1 MAKKPQNAFPELPK
15 IPTIAGVRVAG
26 VAAGLKDSGK
36 HDLFVAELA
45 RGSTIAG
52 TLTRSKCP
60 GMPVEWSKR
69 QLPGGKV
76 RAIVA
81 SSGNSNVFTG
91 GQGRQLVEN
100 TAAAT
105 AKLIGCRKS
114 EVFLASTGIIGEKK
128 DVTFVA
134 DKVPV
139 GVKAL
144 KKTAWHDAARSIMTT
159 DRFPKAAVRKV
170 KIGSV
175 DVTLAGIAKGS
186 QMIAPDMGT
195 MLSFLFTDAKIP
207 AKVLQSCLTRA
218 VDRSFNCISVDG
230 DTSTSDTVLLSATG
244 QVKRQP
250 RIERANDPQLRD
262 FREALEDMTAE
273 LAQMI
278 VQDGAKKGHLLT
290 CDVVGAESQRAARN
304 IGRSIVDSTLVRVG
318 IAGAEP
324 RAGRIVMAVGKA
336 GERAERDLLGIA
348 IGGVQIAEAG
358 ETLPDFD
365 AKAVVKHLKSG
376 QVHFTIDI
384 GIGRGKARVW
394 SAL

>member
-1 MAKKPQNAFPELPK
+1 MPIEDDFPSLPK
-15 IPTIAGVRVAG
+15 IPSILGVRVSG
-26 VAAGLKDSGK
+26 IAAGLKGNGK
-36 HDLFVAELA
+36 HDLFVAELVP
-45 RGSTIAG
+45 GSTIAG
-52 TLTRSKCP
+52 TLTRSRCP

-91 GQGRQLVEN
+91 SQGRKLVEN
-100 TAAAT
+100 TAAAV
-105 AKLIGCRKS
+105 AKSVGCRTS
-114 EVFLASTGIIGEKK
+114 QVFLASTGVIGEKK
-128 DVTFVA
+128 DIRFVA
-134 DKVPV
+134 DKVPI

-144 KKTAWHDAARSIMTT
+144 KNAAWHDAARSIMTT
-159 DRFPKAAVRKV
+159 DRFPKAVVRKV
-170 KIGSV
+170 KIGNV

-186 QMIAPDMGT
+186 TMIAPDMGT

-207 AKVLQSCLTRA
+207 AKVLQTCLTRA

-230 DTSTSDTVLLSATG
+230 DTSTSDTVLLCATG

-250 RIERANDPQLRD
+250 KIERASDSTLKD
-262 FREALEDMTAE
+262 FRAALEDMTVE

-278 VQDGAKKGHLLT
+278 VRDGAATGNLLT

-304 IGRSIVDSTLVRVG
+304 IGRAIVDSTLVRKG

-336 GERAERDLLGIA
+336 GEKAERDLLGIS
-348 IGGVQIAEAG
+348 IGDIVVAKSG
-358 ETLPDFD
+358 ESSPNIDEG
-365 AKAVVKHLKSG
+365 AVVSHLRSG
-376 QVHFTIDI
+376 KVHFTVDI

>member
-1 MAKKPQNAFPELPK
+1 MAKSPELAFPELPK
-15 IPTIAGVRVAG
+15 MPGVAGVRIAG
-26 VAAGLKDSGK
+26 VAAGLKDNGS
-36 HDLFVAELA
+36 HDLFVAELTP
-45 RGSTIAG
+45 GSTIAG
-52 TLTRSKCP
+52 TLTRSRCP
-60 GMPVEWSKR
+60 GMPVEWNKR
-69 QLPGGKV
+69 RLPGGKV

-91 GQGRQLVEN
+91 DQGRKLVEN
-100 TAAAT
+100 TAAAA

-114 EVFLASTGIIGEKK
+114 EVFLASTGVIGEKK
-128 DVTFVA
+128 ETRFVA

-170 KIGSV
+170 KIGAV

-186 QMIAPDMGT
+186 TMIAPDMGT

-250 RIERANDPQLRD
+250 KIERASDPALRE
-262 FREALEDMTAE
+262 FRAALEDMTVE
-273 LAQMI
+273 LARMI
-278 VQDGAKKGHLLT
+278 VRDGATSGDLLT
-290 CDVVGAESQRAARN
+290 CDVIGAESARAARN
-304 IGRSIVDSTLVRVG
+304 IGRSIVDSTLVRKG

-324 RAGRIVMAVGKA
+324 RSGRIVMAIGKA
-336 GERAERDLLGIA
+336 GEKAERDRLGIA
-348 IGGVQIAEAG
+348 IGGIQVAEGG
-358 ETLPDFD
+358 EAVPDFD
-365 AKAVVKHLKSG
+365 AQAVTEHLRTG
-376 QVHFTIDI
+376 QVHFTVDI

>member
-1 MAKKPQNAFPELPK
+1 MAKKKTEGFPELPR
-15 IPTIAGVRVAG
+15 IPGIAGVRIAG
-26 VAAGLKDSGK
+26 VAAGLKDNGK

-52 TLTRSKCP
+52 TLTRSRCP
-60 GMPVEWSKR
+60 GMPVEWSR
-69 QLPGGKV
+69 RHLPGGRV

-91 GQGRQLVEN
+91 GQGRTLVEN
-100 TAAAT
+100 TAAAA
-105 AKLIGCRKS
+105 AKLVGCRTS
-114 EVFLASTGIIGEKK
+114 EVFLASTGVIGEKK

-139 GVKAL
+139 AHRRL
-144 KKTAWHDAARSIMTT
+144 SKTGWHDAARSIMTT

-170 KIGSV
+170 KIGNV

-186 QMIAPDMGT
+186 TMIAPDMGT
-195 MLSFLFTDAKIP
+195 MLCFLFTDAKLP

-250 RIERANDPQLRD
+250 RIVRATDPALRD
-262 FREALEDMTAE
+262 FRAALEDMTGE
-273 LAQMI
+273 LARMI
-278 VQDGAKKGHLLT
+278 VRDGAKSGNRLT
-290 CDVVGAESQRAARN
+290 CDVTGAESARAARN
-304 IGRSIVDSTLVRVG
+304 IGRSIVDSTLVRAG

-336 GERAERDLLGIA
+336 GEKAERDLLGIS
-348 IGGVQIAEAG
+348 IGGVTLAEAG
-358 ETLPDFD
+358 EQVADFD
-365 AKAVVKHLKSG
+365 AEAVVRHLKG
-376 QVHFTIDI
+376 NHVHVAVDL
-384 GIGRGKARVW
+384 GLGRGKARVW

>member
-1 MAKKPQNAFPELPK
+1 
-15 IPTIAGVRVAG
+15 
-26 VAAGLKDSGK
+26 
-36 HDLFVAELA
+36 
-45 RGSTIAG
+45 
-52 TLTRSKCP
+52 
-60 GMPVEWSKR
+60 
-69 QLPGGKV
+69 
-76 RAIVA
+76 
-81 SSGNSNVFTG
+81 
-91 GQGRQLVEN
+91 
-100 TAAAT
+100 
-105 AKLIGCRKS
+105 
-114 EVFLASTGIIGEKK
+114 
-128 DVTFVA
+128 
-134 DKVPV
+134 
-139 GVKAL
+139 
-144 KKTAWHDAARSIMTT
+144 MTT
-159 DRFPKAAVRKV
+159 DRFPKAALRKV
-170 KIGSV
+170 KIGNV

-250 RIERANDPQLRD
+250 KIERANDPLLRD
-262 FREALEDMTAE
+262 FREALEDMTGE
-273 LAQMI
+273 LARMI
-278 VQDGAKKGHLLT
+278 VRDGAKKDRLLT
-290 CDVVGAESQRAARN
+290 CDVIGAESQRAARN

-348 IGGVQIAEAG
+348 IGGVQIAAAG

-365 AKAVVKHLKSG
+365 AKAVVKHLKAG
-376 QVHFTIDI
+376 QVHFTINI

>member
-1 MAKKPQNAFPELPK
+1 MPAEDDFPPLPK
-15 IPTIAGVRVAG
+15 IPSILGVRVSG
-26 VAAGLKDSGK
+26 IAAGLKDNGK
-36 HDLFVAELA
+36 HDLFVAELVP
-45 RGSTIAG
+45 GSTIAG
-52 TLTRSKCP
+52 TLTRSRCP

-91 GQGRQLVEN
+91 SQGRKLVEN
-100 TAAAT
+100 TAAAV
-105 AKLIGCRKS
+105 AKSVGCRTS
-114 EVFLASTGIIGEKK
+114 QVFLASTGVIGEKK
-128 DVTFVA
+128 DIRFVA
-134 DKVPV
+134 DKVPM

-144 KKTAWHDAARSIMTT
+144 KNAAWHDAARSIMTT
-159 DRFPKAAVRKV
+159 DRFPKAVVRKV
-170 KIGSV
+170 KIGNV

-186 QMIAPDMGT
+186 TMIAPDMGT

-207 AKVLQSCLTRA
+207 AKVLQTCLTRA

-230 DTSTSDTVLLSATG
+230 DTSTSDTVLLCATG

-250 RIERANDPQLRD
+250 KIERASDPTLKD
-262 FREALEDMTAE
+262 FRAALEDMTVE

-278 VQDGAKKGHLLT
+278 VRDGAATGNLLT

-304 IGRSIVDSTLVRVG
+304 IGRAIVDSTLVRKG

-336 GERAERDLLGIA
+336 GEKAERDLLGIS
-348 IGGVQIAEAG
+348 IGDIVVAKSG
-358 ETLPDFD
+358 ESSPNIDEG
-365 AKAVVKHLKSG
+365 AVVSHLRSG
-376 QVHFTIDI
+376 QVHFTVDI

>member
-1 MAKKPQNAFPELPK
+1 MAKKSKNDFPDLPR
-15 IPTIAGVRVAG
+15 IPSIDGVRIAG
-26 VAAGLKDSGK
+26 VAAGLKDNGK
-36 HDLFVAELA
+36 HDLFVAELV

-52 TLTRSKCP
+52 TLTRSRCP
-60 GMPVEWSKR
+60 GAPVEWSR
-69 QLPGGKV
+69 AQLPGGRV

-91 GQGRQLVEN
+91 SQGRRLVEN
-100 TAAAT
+100 TAAAA
-105 AKLIGCRKS
+105 AKLVGCRKG
-114 EVFLASTGIIGEKK
+114 EVFLASTGVIGEKK
-128 DVTFVA
+128 EITFVS
-134 DKVPV
+134 DRVPL
-139 GVKAL
+139 AHRRL
-144 KKTAWHDAARSIMTT
+144 SKTGWHDAARSIMTT
-159 DRFPKAAVRKV
+159 DRFPKAAIRKV
-170 KIGSV
+170 KIGNV

-186 QMIAPDMGT
+186 TMIAPDMGT

-250 RIERANDPQLRD
+250 KIERANDPALRD
-262 FREALEDMTAE
+262 FRAALEDMTGE
-273 LAQMI
+273 LARMI
-278 VQDGAKKGHLLT
+278 VRDGAKSGNLLT
-290 CDVVGAESQRAARN
+290 CDVVGAESARAARN
-304 IGRSIVDSTLVRVG
+304 IGRAIVDSTLVRVG

-336 GERAERDLLGIA
+336 GERAERDLLGIT
-348 IGGVQIAEAG
+348 IGDVEVAKSGEGVA
-358 ETLPDFD
+358 DFD
-365 AKAVVKHLKSG
+365 AAAVVSHLKSG
-376 QVHFTIDI
+376 KVHFKVDI

>member
-1 MAKKPQNAFPELPK
+1 
-15 IPTIAGVRVAG
+15 
-26 VAAGLKDSGK
+26 
-36 HDLFVAELA
+36 
-45 RGSTIAG
+45 
-52 TLTRSKCP
+52 
-60 GMPVEWSKR
+60 SKR

-91 GQGRQLVEN
+91 SQGRVLVEN
-100 TAAAT
+100 TAAAV
-105 AKLIGCRKS
+105 AKSVGCRTS
-114 EVFLASTGIIGEKK
+114 QVFLASTGVIGEKK
-128 DVTFVA
+128 DIRFVA
-134 DKVPV
+134 DKVPM

-144 KKTAWHDAARSIMTT
+144 KNAAWHDAARSIMTT
-159 DRFPKAAVRKV
+159 DRFPKAVVRKV
-170 KIGSV
+170 KIGNV

-186 QMIAPDMGT
+186 TMIAPDMGT

-207 AKVLQSCLTRA
+207 AKVLQTCLTRA

-230 DTSTSDTVLLSATG
+230 DTSTSDTVLLCATG

-250 RIERANDPQLRD
+250 TIERASDSALKD
-262 FREALEDMTAE
+262 FRAALEDMTVE

-278 VQDGAKKGHLLT
+278 VRDGAATGNLLT

-304 IGRSIVDSTLVRVG
+304 IGRAIVDSTLVRKG

-336 GERAERDLLGIA
+336 GEKAERDLLSIS
-348 IGGVQIAEAG
+348 IGNIVVAKSGESSPNIDEGV
-358 ETLPDFD
+358 
-365 AKAVVKHLKSG
+365 VVSHLRSG
-376 QVHFTIDI
+376 QVHFTVDI

>member
-1 MAKKPQNAFPELPK
+1 
-15 IPTIAGVRVAG
+15 
-26 VAAGLKDSGK
+26 
-36 HDLFVAELA
+36 
-45 RGSTIAG
+45 
-52 TLTRSKCP
+52 
-60 GMPVEWSKR
+60 MPVEWSKR

-91 GQGRQLVEN
+91 SQGRKLVEN
-100 TAAAT
+100 TAAAV
-105 AKLIGCRKS
+105 AKSVGCRTS
-114 EVFLASTGIIGEKK
+114 QVFLASTGVIGEKK
-128 DVTFVA
+128 DIRFVA
-134 DKVPV
+134 DKVSM

-144 KKTAWHDAARSIMTT
+144 KKAAWHDAARSIMTT
-159 DRFPKAAVRKV
+159 DRFPKAVVRKV
-170 KIGSV
+170 KIGNV

-186 QMIAPDMGT
+186 TMIAPDMGT

-207 AKVLQSCLTRA
+207 AKVLQTCLTRA

-250 RIERANDPQLRD
+250 KIERASDSTLKE
-262 FREALEDMTAE
+262 FRAALEDMTIE

-278 VQDGAKKGHLLT
+278 VRDGAATGNLLT

-304 IGRSIVDSTLVRVG
+304 IGRAIVDSTLVRKG

-336 GERAERDLLGIA
+336 GEKAERDLLGIS
-348 IGGVQIAEAG
+348 IGDIVVAKSG
-358 ETLPDFD
+358 ESSPNIDEG
-365 AKAVVKHLKSG
+365 AVVSHLRSG
-376 QVHFTIDI
+376 QVHFTVDI
-384 GIGRGKARVW
+384 GIGRGNACVW

>member
-1 MAKKPQNAFPELPK
+1 MPIEDDFPSLPK
-15 IPTIAGVRVAG
+15 IPSILGVRVSG
-26 VAAGLKDSGK
+26 IAAGLKGNGK
-36 HDLFVAELA
+36 HDLFVAELVP
-45 RGSTIAG
+45 GSTIAG
-52 TLTRSKCP
+52 TLTRSRCP

-91 GQGRQLVEN
+91 SQGRKLVEN
-100 TAAAT
+100 TAAAV
-105 AKLIGCRKS
+105 AKSVGCRTS
-114 EVFLASTGIIGEKK
+114 QVFLASTGVIGEKK
-128 DVTFVA
+128 DIRFVA
-134 DKVPV
+134 DKVPI

-144 KKTAWHDAARSIMTT
+144 KNAAWHDAARSIMTT
-159 DRFPKAAVRKV
+159 DRFPKAVVRKV
-170 KIGSV
+170 KIGNV

-186 QMIAPDMGT
+186 TMIAPDMGT

-207 AKVLQSCLTRA
+207 AKVLQTCLTRA

-250 RIERANDPQLRD
+250 KIERASDSTLKE
-262 FREALEDMTAE
+262 FRAALEDMTIE

-278 VQDGAKKGHLLT
+278 VRDGAATGNLLT

-304 IGRSIVDSTLVRVG
+304 IGRAIVDSTLVRKG

-336 GERAERDLLGIA
+336 GEKAERDLLGIS
-348 IGGVQIAEAG
+348 IGDIVVAKSG
-358 ETLPDFD
+358 ESSPNIDEG
-365 AKAVVKHLKSG
+365 AVVSHLRSG
-376 QVHFTIDI
+376 QVHFTVDI
-384 GIGRGKARVW
+384 GIGRGNARVW

>member
-1 MAKKPQNAFPELPK
+1 MFLKDEFPSLPK
-15 IPTIAGVRVAG
+15 IPSISGVRVSG
-26 VAAGLKDSGK
+26 VAAGLKDNGM
-36 HDLFVAELA
+36 HDLFVAELVP
-45 RGSTIAG
+45 GSTIAG
-52 TLTRSKCP
+52 TLTRSRCP

-91 GQGRQLVEN
+91 SQGRKLVEN
-100 TAAAT
+100 TAAAV
-105 AKLIGCRKS
+105 AKSVGCRTS
-114 EVFLASTGIIGEKK
+114 QVFLASTGVIGEKK
-128 DVTFVA
+128 DIRFVA
-134 DKVPV
+134 DKVPI

-144 KKTAWHDAARSIMTT
+144 KNAAWHDAARSIMTT
-159 DRFPKAAVRKV
+159 DRFPKAVVRKV
-170 KIGSV
+170 KIGNV

-186 QMIAPDMGT
+186 TMIAPDMGT

-207 AKVLQSCLTRA
+207 AKVLQTCLTRA

-230 DTSTSDTVLLSATG
+230 DTSTSDTVLLCATG

-250 RIERANDPQLRD
+250 KIERASDSTLKD
-262 FREALEDMTAE
+262 FRAALEDMTVE

-278 VQDGAKKGHLLT
+278 VRDGAATGNLLT

-304 IGRSIVDSTLVRVG
+304 IGRAIVDSTLVRKG

-336 GERAERDLLGIA
+336 GEKAERDLLSIS
-348 IGGVQIAEAG
+348 IGNIVVAKSG
-358 ETLPDFD
+358 ESSPNIDEG
-365 AKAVVKHLKSG
+365 AVVSHLRSG
-376 QVHFTIDI
+376 QVHFTVDI
-384 GIGRGKARVW
+384 GIGRGNARVW

>member
-1 MAKKPQNAFPELPK
+1 MPEKDAFPPLPK
-15 IPTIAGVRVAG
+15 IPSVAGVRISG
-26 VAAGLKDSGK
+26 VAAGLKDNGK
-36 HDLFVAELA
+36 QDLFVAELVP
-45 RGSTIAG
+45 GSTIAG
-52 TLTRSKCP
+52 TLTRSRCP

-91 GQGRQLVEN
+91 GQGRKLVEN
-100 TAAAT
+100 TAAAA
-105 AKLIGCRKS
+105 AKLIGCRTS
-114 EVFLASTGIIGEKK
+114 QVFLASTGVIGEKK
-128 DVTFVA
+128 ETRFVA
-134 DKVPV
+134 DKVPM

-170 KIGSV
+170 KIGNV

-186 QMIAPDMGT
+186 TMIAPDMGT

-250 RIERANDPQLRD
+250 KIERASDPALRD
-262 FREALEDMTAE
+262 FCAALEDMTIE
-273 LAQMI
+273 LARMI
-278 VQDGAKKGHLLT
+278 VRDGAATGNLLT

-304 IGRSIVDSTLVRVG
+304 IGRAIVDSTLVRKG

-336 GERAERDLLGIA
+336 GEKAERDLLGIS
-348 IGGVQIAEAG
+348 IGDVVVAKAG
-358 ETLPDFD
+358 ESLPDID
-365 AKAVVKHLKSG
+365 EGAVISHLKSG
-376 QVHFTIDI
+376 QVHLTIDI

>member
-1 MAKKPQNAFPELPK
+1 MAKKPESAFPELPK
-15 IPTIAGVRVAG
+15 IPSIAGVRISG
-26 VAAGLKDSGK
+26 VVAGLKDNGK

-52 TLTRSKCP
+52 TFTRSKCP

-69 QLPGGKV
+69 QLAGGRV

-100 TAAAT
+100 TATVT

-128 DVTFVA
+128 NATFVA
-134 DKVPV
+134 DKVPM
-139 GVKAL
+139 GLKAL
-144 KKTAWHDAARSIMTT
+144 KKTAWHDAALSIMTT
-159 DRFPKAAVRKV
+159 DRFPKAAIRKV
-170 KIGSV
+170 KIGDV
-175 DVTLAGIAKGS
+175 DVMLVGIGKGS

-207 AKVLQSCLTRA
+207 AKVLQSCLKRA
-218 VDRSFNCISVDG
+218 VDRSFNCISVDS

-250 RIERANDPQLRD
+250 SIERANNPMLRD
-262 FREALEDMTAE
+262 FREALDDMTGE
-273 LAQMI
+273 LARMI
-278 VQDGAKKGHLLT
+278 IRDGAKKGHFLT
-290 CDVVGAESQRAARN
+290 CDVIGAESQRAARN

-318 IAGAEP
+318 VAGAEP
-324 RAGRIVMAVGKA
+324 RVGRIVMAVGKA

-348 IGGVQIAEAG
+348 IGGIQVAEAG

-365 AKAVVKHLKSG
+365 AKAVMKHLKAG
-376 QVHFTIDI
+376 QVHFTINI

>member
-15 IPTIAGVRVAG
+15 IPAIAGVRIAG
-26 VAAGLKDSGK
+26 VAAGLKDNGK

-52 TLTRSKCP
+52 TLTRSRCP

-128 DVTFVA
+128 EVTFVA

-139 GVKAL
+139 GLKAL
-144 KKTAWHDAARSIMTT
+144 RKAAWHDAARSIMTT
-159 DRFPKAAVRKV
+159 DRFPKAALRKV
-170 KIGSV
+170 KIGNV

-250 RIERANDPQLRD
+250 KIKRANDPLLLD
-262 FREALEDMTAE
+262 FRAALE
-273 LAQMI
+273 
-278 VQDGAKKGHLLT
+278 GAP
-290 CDVVGAESQRAARN
+290 DAA
-304 IGRSIVDSTLVRVG
+304 
-318 IAGAEP
+318 
-324 RAGRIVMAVGKA
+324 
-336 GERAERDLLGIA
+336 A
-348 IGGVQIAEAG
+348 IREIICQSSE
-358 ETLPDFD
+358 
-365 AKAVVKHLKSG
+365 
-376 QVHFTIDI
+376 
-384 GIGRGKARVW
+384 
-394 SAL
+394 